1 MEIFVFNS
9 DLGNEAIDAFN
20 QRLYS
25 YCTSEDQPI
34 GSINASSV
42 GAALVLS
49 VTSPDD
55 VAIPQMMPLAL
66 MPLVRPILYGEIQ
79 ALEDTLTKFC
89 AYIRTL
95 TAPNGAKLDP
105 VEMRIVPVTSPTIAA
120 YAVAVICLWAIDY
133 ED

>member
-1 MEIFVFNS
+1 MEVFAFNA
-9 DLGNEAIDAFN
+9 DVGNETIDAFN
-20 QRLYS
+20 TRLYS

-66 MPLVRPILYGEIQ
+66 MPLARPILH
-79 ALEDTLTKFC
+79 
-89 AYIRTL
+89 
-95 TAPNGAKLDP
+95 
-105 VEMRIVPVTSPTIAA
+105 S
-120 YAVAVICLWAIDY
+120 
-133 ED
+133 